1 MAIAAVN
8 NPGAGFQ
15 AGNAHFFIN
24 VVSVDL
30 WAMRVGFSVAL
41 LADGEAKDRSK
52 VLRTTLEAAE
62 DEQLAWYA
70 KYQVMDDDAKLSA
83 RIERGKDETAR
94 QKAIQSARDELN
106 TLAPHPVRLNA
117 DGFVW
122 LSPKVVRDNKMI
134 REDKSVDMAALYTYV
149 QETYFPDWRK
159 AKIA

>member
-1 MAIAAVN
+1 MAIAAIN

-24 VVSVDL
+24 AVSVDL
-30 WAMRVGFSVAL
+30 WTMRVGFSVAL
-41 LADGEAKDRSK
+41 VADGAAKARAK
-52 VLRTTLEAAE
+52 ALRATLEAAE
-62 DEQLAWYA
+62 DEQLAWHEKHQA
-70 KYQVMDDDAKLSA
+70 MDNDAKLSA

-106 TLAPHPVRLNA
+106 ALAPHPVRLNA

-134 REDKSVDMAALYTYV
+134 REDKSVDMAALYSYV
-149 QETYFPDWRK
+149 QQTYFGGRQ
-159 AKIA
+159 AKQA